1 MSSVIAIPCLGIY
14 LTDTL
19 SHAQDNVWI
28 RIAFAALK
36 NVYQWGLL
44 KEIIV
49 NLSNGRSCKYKKE

>member
-1 MSSVIAIPCLGIY
+1 MSSVTAIPFLGIY

-19 SHAQDNVWI
+19 SHAQDNVCI

-44 KEIIV
+44 K
-49 NLSNGRSCKYKKE
+49 